1 VRAEVIWLRNGDR
14 LTGTIVSETA
24 RAVRLKMPFA
34 TLLIPRSR
42 IERLVRADGKQE
54 VLHPPAGTEA
64 AASPAPPPVPATRL
78 SLVVTGAS
86 FWQAWDRREAP
97 PDPTLRLEV
106 RIDEE
111 PVASWTDARLDP
123 EDLPGA
129 IVNTFAFASGDEAG
143 VTTPGVLLA
152 APEVQPG
159 RVLLRMELPGVG
171 EDRRLRVAY
180 QTNQATTASPA
191 WRDAASATIGVNLR
205 PDAPAIVQVRQERG
219 RMEFAGFP
227 RKKMR
232 GVETFR
238 IELSTE

>member
-1 VRAEVIWLRNGDR
+1 
-14 LTGTIVSETA
+14 
-24 RAVRLKMPFA
+24 
-34 TLLIPRSR
+34 
-42 IERLVRADGKQE
+42 
-54 VLHPPAGTEA
+54 
-64 AASPAPPPVPATRL
+64 
-78 SLVVTGAS
+78 
-86 FWQAWDRREAP
+86 
-97 PDPTLRLEV
+97 
-106 RIDEE
+106 
-111 PVASWTDARLDP
+111 VASWTDARLDP